1 MICLR
6 PTSHTF
12 PNFGRIDLP
21 LHSEEKKSLVT
32 HPSQLLSEIYEQPKA
47 IQRMLETEAERVA
60 WISQKLS
67 PYEFSYALVAARGTS
82 DNAARYGQYIFGA
95 INHLSVALA
104 APSLF
109 TRYQAPPRLEGAL
122 VIGISQSGQSPD
134 IVSVIEEGRHQG
146 APTIA
151 ITNDLE
157 SPLAQA
163 AEYRI
168 GLGVGKEHSVAA
180 TKTYTAQLTALAMLA
195 LSLTETLNPLEPLQ
209 VIPGVLE
216 QALASEPQAQAAAVS
231 LAKASHTV
239 FIGRGFNYSTAHE
252 ISLKCKELANMQAE
266 PYSSADFLHGPIAM
280 VEPGFPVNL
289 VSMGNTF
296 RDELNSL
303 AENVHER
310 GGSLITIGDAI
321 LEGHIEGRSDVRDLF
336 IPVPAGLPEWLSP
349 IAAILPGQLLAYH
362 LSKARGFD
370 PDKPRSLRKV
380 TLTE

>member
-1 MICLR
+1 MICWK
-6 PTSHTF
+6 PTGLTCH
-12 PNFGRIDLP
+12 NFGRIDP
-21 LHSEEKKSLVT
+21 FFVNGAKENPVKHVSL
-32 HPSQLLSEIYEQPKA
+32 LLNEIYEQPEA
-47 IQRMLETEAERVA
+47 ITRMLDTEAERVA

-67 PYEFSYALVAARGTS
+67 PYQFSYALVAARGTS

-134 IVSVIEEGRHQG
+134 IVSVIEEGRQQG

-157 SPLAQA
+157 SPLALA
-163 AEYRI
+163 AEYKI
-168 GLGVGKEHSVAA
+168 GLGVGKEQSVAA

-195 LSLTETLNPLEPLQ
+195 LSLTEALNPLRPLQ
-209 VIPGVLE
+209 DIPGVLE
-216 QALASEPQAQAAAVS
+216 RALASEPQAKVAAAS

-296 RDELNSL
+296 RDELSAL

-321 LEGHIEGRSDVRDLF
+321 LEGQIDSRDLF
-336 IPVPAGLPEWLSP
+336 IPVPSGLPEWLSP

-362 LSKARGFD
+362 LSQARGFD
-370 PDKPRSLRKV
+370 PDQPRSLRKI